1 MPMNAGFLLASLSM
15 VCAIACDWNRRQ
27 RAFYLFKPLTT
38 LLVIATALML
48 PAPDGT
54 YARMIE
60 VALVFCLFGDIALM
74 FQGDAA
80 FVAGLSSFLIG
91 HLLFAAAFLHGV
103 PALSSGH
110 WAWIGGVYGVIGLA
124 ILMPRVGKL
133 RIPVLA
139 YIGVLLAMWLAA
151 DARLS
156 QLGGGSAR
164 LVLAGASVFIA
175 SDSLLAWDRF
185 VKPLPLA
192 QPLILGTYF
201 PAIMLIVASIP
212 A

>member
-1 MPMNAGFLLASLSM
+1 MNLGFLLAIASM
-15 VCAIACDWNRRQ
+15 VCAIACDWSTRKP
-27 RAFYLFKPLTT
+27 AFYVFKPLTT
-38 LLVIATALML
+38 VLVIATALAL
-48 PAPDGT
+48 PATDAV

-60 VALVFCLFGDIALM
+60 VALVFCLLGDIALM
-74 FQGDAA
+74 FKGDPA
-80 FVAGLSSFLIG
+80 FIAGLSSFLIG

-103 PALSSGH
+103 PALAPGH
-110 WAWIGGVYGVIGLA
+110 LALIGGLYGAIGLF

-139 YIGVLLAMWLAA
+139 YVAVLLAMWLAA
-151 DARLS
+151 DARLT
-156 QLGGGSAR
+156 QLGGVPA
-164 LVLAGASVFIA
+164 LCVLTGASVFIS

-201 PAIMLIVASIP
+201 PAIMLIAWSIT